1 MKTDEI
7 VETLLSQYGIDGIRV
22 INNSTS
28 SSISYPISNEFFT
41 VGLMAVKKKDKKLNW
56 QTRYNIFVERTTA
69 RFGTIV
75 DLDYALNSKI
85 RDSIWT
91 SIVDNGLDKLA
102 YNGIIDT
109 THKRWQDSS
118 MDDARH
124 RVHDIVGKHLIEEA
138 SKGKAITLSLIS
150 GEYMQ
155 DSEQIKLIDPYETYE
170 RLAIKIDLVGKEYG
184 NVAS

>member
-1 MKTDEI
+1 
-7 VETLLSQYGIDGIRV
+7 
-22 INNSTS
+22 
-28 SSISYPISNEFFT
+28 
-41 VGLMAVKKKDKKLNW
+41 MAVKKKDKKLSW
-56 QTRYNIFVERTTA
+56 QTRYNIFVERINA
-69 RFGTIV
+69 PFDTIV
-75 DLDYALNSKI
+75 DYALNGKI

-91 SIVDNGLDKLA
+91 SIVGNGLDKLA

-138 SKGKAITLSLIS
+138 SKGKTITLSLIS

-170 RLAIKIDLVGKEYG
+170 SLAIKIDLVGKEYG
-184 NVAS
+184 NVAN

>member
-1 MKTDEI
+1 MRTDEI

-22 INNSTS
+22 INNITS
-28 SSISYPISNEFFT
+28 SSISYPVSNEFST

-56 QTRYNIFVERTTA
+56 QTRYNIFVERTNA
-69 RFGTIV
+69 PFDAYSI
-75 DLDYALNSKI
+75 DYALNEKI

-124 RVHDIVGKHLIEEA
+124 RVYEIVGKHLIEEA

-150 GEYMQ
+150 IEYMR

-170 RLAIKIDLVGKEYG
+170 SLAIKIDLVGKEYG
-184 NVAS
+184 NVAN

>member
-1 MKTDEI
+1 
-7 VETLLSQYGIDGIRV
+7 
-22 INNSTS
+22 
-28 SSISYPISNEFFT
+28 
-41 VGLMAVKKKDKKLNW
+41 
-56 QTRYNIFVERTTA
+56 
-69 RFGTIV
+69 
-75 DLDYALNSKI
+75 
-85 RDSIWT
+85 
-91 SIVDNGLDKLA
+91 
-102 YNGIIDT
+102 
-109 THKRWQDSS
+109 

-184 NVAS
+184 NVAN